1 LVDIPFLTVDGV
13 GVTILILFWSVR
25 RYIGAKRLR
34 FCSGLAFTHCSSNG
48 TSLLACKQRF
58 LSPTMNFVA
67 CYELL
72 LSFQP

>member
-1 LVDIPFLTVDGV
+1 LVYIPFLTVDGV
-13 GVTILILFWSVR
+13 GVTLLILFWSVR
-25 RYIGAKRLR
+25 NIGAKRLR